1 ACECGGS
8 VDVAASNLVRG
19 NSRSCGCIR
28 AEISELAAARTPKR
42 RAPAVRAW
50 PRVAAAGVWFGDPRL
65 PRRFWEK
72 VQPRDS
78 GCWEWIGS
86 KSRPGYGRFWLED
99 KCVRAHRHLY
109 SELIEPVSD
118 QLTVRH
124 HCDNPPCVSPAHL
137 TSGTQAENMRDAVER
152 A

>member
-1 ACECGGS
+1 LCQCDCGNEAVIDGYRLRSGSTQSCGCLQRERTSKANLNDLTGQRFGRLLVTERAGTAKGRHVLWACACECGGS

-65 PRRFWEK
+65 PRRF
-72 VQPRDS
+72 
-78 GCWEWIGS
+78 
-86 KSRPGYGRFWLED
+86 
-99 KCVRAHRHLY
+99 
-109 SELIEPVSD
+109 
-118 QLTVRH
+118 
-124 HCDNPPCVSPAHL
+124 
-137 TSGTQAENMRDAVER
+137 
-152 A
+152 